1 MYGEAI
7 RVNMITFSFLSF
19 QQKALEEH
27 NKKSTE
33 ELKSLFK
40 YAQGAAH
47 VWDVHEIGLA
57 RQERALQEKLEQ
69 SRQLHDNQNQASVNP
84 LRSSGIFYHKSLD
97 WSISSSR

>member
-1 MYGEAI
+1 
-7 RVNMITFSFLSF
+7 MI
-19 QQKALEEH
+19 QKALEDH

-69 SRQLHDNQNQASVNP
+69 SRQQHDNQNQVNTN
-84 LRSSGIFYHKSLD
+84 
-97 WSISSSR
+97 ISMEKIRNKFKKLECKMVEDCFID